1 MSSSVSRDLG
11 IGQGIPVAS
20 FDIEQK
26 RAAVVHDLS
35 ETIGRLLS
43 ERGYARVETDVVQ
56 PADLFLTRA
65 GDQLMERL
73 FTFNNRG
80 SICALRPEF
89 TAIAAHTYAKHMLSD
104 EAVPVVRWQF
114 HGPIF
119 ERVNGGSAIHQ
130 SFSTGAELIGDGSLE
145 ADVDVIVSAFDS
157 LRLSATVDISLIVGS
172 VALMRALLKQFELDS
187 RTIRFLLTRLDDF
200 NDPQRGKVSVEAA
213 LRHFLGADE
222 ADARSVAVREIVRYT
237 PNQHEGNLGS
247 RSPRE
252 IALRLEEKHRRAQ
265 QREQH
270 QAAIDFL
277 DRWARIRGDIDSA
290 FSAIEM
296 LLPTGDDEAKQ
307 AFASLRSVIDSLC
320 AAGVDQSRIVIQP
333 GLERSW
339 DYYTGIVFELRSGD
353 RLLGGGGRYD
363 ELVRLLGASVD
374 IPAVGF
380 ALYLDTIAELVGGAN
395 SP

>member
-1 MSSSVSRDLG
+1 MSHDLA
-11 IGQGIPVAS
+11 IEQGIPVAS
-20 FDIEQK
+20 FDTAQ
-26 RAAVVHDLS
+26 RAAVIHDLS

-43 ERGYARVETDVVQ
+43 ERGYTRAETEIVQ

-65 GDQLMERL
+65 GDQLMGRL
-73 FTFNNRG
+73 FTFDNRG

-89 TAIAAHTYAKHMLSD
+89 TAIAAHSYAKYVLSD
-104 EAVPVVRWQF
+104 EAMPVVRWQF

-119 ERVNGGSAIHQ
+119 ERVHESGAIRQ
-130 SFSTGAELIGDGSLE
+130 SFSAGAELIGDGSLE
-145 ADVDVIVSAFDS
+145 ADVDIIVSALDS
-157 LRLSATVDISLIVGS
+157 LRLSAADDVSLIVGS

-187 RTIRFLLTRLDDF
+187 RTIRFLLTKLDDF
-200 NDPQRGKVSVEAA
+200 NDPERGKATVEAA
-213 LRHFLGADE
+213 LKHFLGADQP
-222 ADARSVAVREIVRYT
+222 DARSVAVREIVRYAS
-237 PNQHEGNLGS
+237 NEHEGNLGS

-265 QREQH
+265 QHEQH

-277 DRWARIRGDIDSA
+277 DRWARIKGDIDSA
-290 FSAIEM
+290 FGAIDL
-296 LLPTGDDEAKQ
+296 LLPAADDESAE
-307 AFASLRSVIDSLC
+307 AFAALHSTIDSLC
-320 AAGVDQSRIVIQP
+320 AAGVDRSRIIIQP

-374 IPAVGF
+374 VPAVGF
-380 ALYLDTIAELVGGAN
+380 ALYLDTIAELTGGAT